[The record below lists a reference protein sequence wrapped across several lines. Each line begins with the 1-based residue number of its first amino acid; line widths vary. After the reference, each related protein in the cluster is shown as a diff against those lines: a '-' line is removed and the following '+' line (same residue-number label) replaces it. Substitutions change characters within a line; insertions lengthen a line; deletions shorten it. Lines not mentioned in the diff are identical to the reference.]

1 MLKKQKMEQQDNTF
15 LKAVSS
21 GTVANLIF
29 AAAFLIYRLITTKCK
44 HCKCRSKT
52 KCLECSSQEDSLNS
66 KEDEHE
72 RKIRSEFEENLQ
84 NLLGKLNQSIH
95 AGGEKIIRTKT
106 LQRPDS
112 GLNVLAEI
120 ERP

>member
-1 MLKKQKMEQQDNTF
+1 MEEEPNSEF
-15 LKAVSS
+15 LKGLSG

-29 AAAFLIYRLITTKCK
+29 AVGFLVYRVFTNKCK
-44 HCKCRSKT
+44 HCKCKSKT
-52 KCLECSSQEDSLNS
+52 GCLECSSQEDSITS
-66 KEDEHE
+66 KEDHDEH
-72 RKIRSEFEENLQ
+72 KIRREFEENLQ

-106 LQRPDS
+106 LQRRDS
-112 GLNVLAEI
+112 RLNVLAEI